1 MLASSYHDIEVN
13 FSHDGQRLVF
23 SSTRG
28 GEEREIWT
36 ARADGTGARQLT
48 RGLGWW
54 QGSPSFS
61 PDSRQVAFDSRHED
75 GSWGLFVVD
84 ADGGVPRPLTTD
96 SGDENCPVWSPDGRW
111 IYYTSDQ
118 KAGRNVWRIP
128 AGGGRAEQLTTKG
141 SGFRVRVSPDGRELL
156 YSPPT
161 VDPMAMLRCWRP
173 LSRAALR
180 DSYCH
185 A

>member
-1 MLASSYHDIEVN
+1 MS

-23 SSTRG
+23 SSARG

-48 RGLGWW
+48 RGLGRS

-61 PDSRQVAFDSRHED
+61 PDSRQVAFDSGHED
-75 GSWGLFVVD
+75 GSWSLYVVD
-84 ADGGVPRPLTTD
+84 ADGGVSRRLTTE

-128 AGGGRAEQLTTKG
+128 AGGGRAEQLTTGG
-141 SGFRVRVSPDGRELL
+141 SSFASGCLPMGVSCSIRLRPWQ
-156 YSPPT
+156 
-161 VDPMAMLRCWRP
+161 PMARLRCWPP
-173 LSRAALR
+173 LSPAALR
-180 DSYCH
+180 DSCCR